1 MKLSLLLAFTFI
13 LGGLGYWVYQGEGA
27 SHKNATTYRQ
37 LSTEANC
44 FLQEASCH
52 ASDKQA
58 QIMLSLNP
66 QPVPL
71 MKPIQASLQ
80 LSGLSDIDAIEL
92 KVEGLNMY
100 MGFQTVQ
107 LVKQTATDWQGS
119 FSLPLCSEN
128 EMHWQV
134 IVSLVSA
141 QQQQAYQAHFNLVT
155 QR

>member
-1 MKLSLLLAFTFI
+1 MKLSLLLAFVFI